1 MKTEYLEYGLYT
13 YMAIGFLLWL
23 WAIID
28 DEITGNRHRGGPIVT
43 LETLIAMLETLIAML
58 LGWPFLVA
66 DLTKSRRR
74 K

>member
-28 DEITGNRHRGGPIVT
+28 DEVTGNRHRGGPIVT
-43 LETLIAMLETLIAML
+43 LETLVAML
-58 LGWPFLVA
+58 LGWPFLVS
-66 DLTKSRRR
+66 DLTKSRGR

>member
-1 MKTEYLEYGLYT
+1 MKPEYVEYALYVL
-13 YMAIGFLLWL
+13 YAYFLIGFLLWL

-28 DEITGNRHRGGPIVT
+28 DEVTGNRHRGGPIVT
-43 LETLIAMLETLIAML
+43 LETLVAML

-66 DLTKSRRR
+66 DLIKPRGR

>member
-13 YMAIGFLLWL
+13 YMMIGFLLWL

-43 LETLIAMLETLIAML
+43 LETLIAML
-58 LGWPFLVA
+58 LGWPVHIRAL
-66 DLTKSRRR
+66 LEPRRR